1 MNNNLLREKSK
12 RVLRKLNS
20 RQGWAILVTTVFIM
34 IIATSA
40 SIAPALRTTAHLQN
54 VALDIAV
61 TRSENMIMATS
72 SPIRH
77 KIVKAIYPKIQ
88 QQLIDHL
95 RKAQSGQAYVCQG
108 VLTPPAAL
116 GSSGNL
122 ENQFGLCE
130 PEKLFDGLNGATNKT
145 IDYLSEAYP
154 EHNIPLSDP
163 SLEEARKS
171 IIYQTENSYEYTLR
185 TTYIGQEIMPRG
197 RLGNQREE
205 KYQWSVRADVAMQTN
220 KGEITRGLVI
230 YYDVTLTNNFYAN
243 GINGSGNACDFDETN
258 IVPCPDDLNNPF
270 IRRFGSEC
278 VLLVAQDNATG
289 AVGVLGSAASNG
301 FPNSL
306 PPGLRIDGLC
316 TSGGLSTTLECPAE
330 NDQTLRLVRLNST
343 RPQIGCASANTGKQ
357 GISGLDPSGYVF
369 FLTARITHI
378 GSTYN

>member
-1 MNNNLLREKSK
+1 MNKDLLRAKSK

-54 VALDIAV
+54 VALDIAI
-61 TRSENMIMATS
+61 TRSENMMMATS

-77 KIVKAIYPKIQ
+77 KIVKAVYPRIQ

-95 RKAQSGQAYVCQG
+95 RKAQSGQPYVCQG
-108 VLTPPAAL
+108 VLTPPSSI
-116 GSSGNL
+116 GSTGNL

-154 EHNIPLSDP
+154 EHNTPLRDP
-163 SLEEARKS
+163 SLEEVRQS
-171 IIYQTENSYEYTLR
+171 IVHQTENSYEYTLR
-185 TTYIGQEIMPRG
+185 TTYIGQETMPRG
-197 RLGNQREE
+197 RFGNQREE
-205 KYQWSVRADVAMQTN
+205 KYQWSVRADVAMHTN
-220 KGEITRGLVI
+220 DDITRGLVI

-243 GINGSGNACDFDETN
+243 GINGSGNACGFDETN
-258 IVPCPDDLNNPF
+258 IVPCPDDLNNPS
-270 IRRFGSEC
+270 ISRFGSEC
-278 VLLVAQDNATG
+278 VLLLAQDNATG

-301 FPNSL
+301 FPDNL
-306 PPGLRIDGLC
+306 PPGLRIINFCQGN
-316 TSGGLSTTLECPAE
+316 SFTTLECPAE

-343 RPQIGCASANTGKQ
+343 RPQIGCASANTGRQ
-357 GISGLDPSGYVF
+357 GISGLDPAGYVF
-369 FLTARITHI
+369 SLTARITHI